1 MVSRLSVVMACW
13 LLGLSSLV
21 AVAQEGRVPAG
32 FYPLDRP
39 VEQDGLFFCKTE
51 KLAEKIQKLGLDPT
65 NAGAIIENQ
74 PCFYLDRLD
83 HIPRR
88 YGKIEDNLLI
98 MEIEHA
104 RMGQLFAIV
113 PLP

>member
-1 MVSRLSVVMACW
+1 MRLSFIIGAG
-13 LLGLSSLV
+13 LLVLSSFG

-32 FYPLDRP
+32 FYPLNVP
-39 VEQDGLFFCKTE
+39 VEQDELFFCKTE

-74 PCFYLDRLD
+74 PCFFLNRFD
-83 HIPRR
+83 HVPRR
-88 YGKIEDNLLI
+88 YGKIEEGLLV